1 MASLSKLNYNFG
13 LAGIFAAIQAAI
25 LTNLT
30 ILVNGGE
37 IMGRKWWERALRLPR
52 YTPGTQ
58 RR

>member
-30 ILVNGGE
+30 SLL
-37 IMGRKWWERALRLPR
+37 MCRW
-52 YTPGTQ
+52 
-58 RR
+58 